1 MTNIFPKT
9 SVAICRIQPEREQE
23 HDLMIVTSQSDGDSN
38 RELKHPEDFINEP
51 SMYVEVQLIVL
62 TWKCLRRRDV
72 WRRP

>member
-1 MTNIFPKT
+1 
-9 SVAICRIQPEREQE
+9 
-23 HDLMIVTSQSDGDSN
+23 MIVTSQSDGDSN